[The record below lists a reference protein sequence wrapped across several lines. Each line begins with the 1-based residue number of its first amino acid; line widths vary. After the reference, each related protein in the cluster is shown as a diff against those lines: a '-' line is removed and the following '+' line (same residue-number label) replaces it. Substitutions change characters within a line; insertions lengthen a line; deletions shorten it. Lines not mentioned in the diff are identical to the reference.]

1 MSKLWSLRMT
11 IFDRRIAVV
20 PIYPDRTAVGVA
32 VVEGNGPV
40 TAMSALFDA
49 VWENAAPYRQMRTGR
64 RADEQLTDQQLA
76 VVRFLALGDTD
87 AVIGRKLGISQRTT
101 GRLVSEIMTKLGTR
115 SRFQAG
121 VRVGELGWH
130 NLPLHPAREDA
141 AS

>member
-1 MSKLWSLRMT
+1 
-11 IFDRRIAVV
+11 
-20 PIYPDRTAVGVA
+20 
-32 VVEGNGPV
+32 
-40 TAMSALFDA
+40 
-49 VWENAAPYRQMRTGR
+49 
-64 RADEQLTDQQLA
+64 LTSEQLA